1 MESKVSEKN
10 RSSTEVGSFKE
21 LNLSYTFNL
30 YIPGMTN
37 SQQQVHALGSFSS
50 CRCHSAMGIQPLL
63 CQPWPS
69 ADLSLLHLPG
79 AWQRKATTGS
89 CLKLDYF
96 YITVKKLRVN
106 DKSSQEKQVLM
117 CTSTEKISTAIT
129 KVHSERKK
137 KTINQWE
144 KLPQFAPN
152 LWSTDKIKTK
162 PKLYQETS
170 PQKSTVFI
178 SVLFGNFCSL

>member
-1 MESKVSEKN
+1 MSHHHPLFAQSHIPNLAFHSSLPSQGTAHGIQGEKN

-137 KTINQWE
+137 KNNKSVGKAAPVCT
-144 KLPQFAPN
+144 QFV
-152 LWSTDKIKTK
+152 
-162 PKLYQETS
+162 EHR
-170 PQKSTVFI
+170 
-178 SVLFGNFCSL
+178 